1 MLMKKIFSFTIA
13 LLMVLSLAACSG
25 GNEATDETTE
35 KTAAPVVSLVA
46 ERTEVLP
53 GEEITVTVNVSEA
66 LLTACFDIFVFAD
79 DGLEVA
85 SVETCPSEL
94 ILAANSKEEDGEEYV
109 IVRGMSASTYD
120 VADEDMCVITYK
132 VKDDVAAGTKISL
145 TLQVP
150 TYQLGVDES
159 GNDIYNVECSLQ
171 GLVLEVK

>member
-53 GEEITVTVNVSEA
+53 GEEIAVTVNVSEA
-66 LLTACFDIFVFAD
+66 LLTACFDIFVYAD

-94 ILAANSKEEDGEEYV
+94 ILAANNKEEYGEEYV

-132 VKDDVAAGTKISL
+132 VKDDVAAGTNISL

>member
-66 LLTACFDIFVFAD
+66 LLTLF
-79 DGLEVA
+79 L
-85 SVETCPSEL
+85 
-94 ILAANSKEEDGEEYV
+94 
-109 IVRGMSASTYD
+109 RR
-120 VADEDMCVITYK
+120 
-132 VKDDVAAGTKISL
+132 IS
-145 TLQVP
+145 
-150 TYQLGVDES
+150 
-159 GNDIYNVECSLQ
+159 
-171 GLVLEVK
+171 